1 MVTTRDVEIV
11 YQRGG
16 DLAVRGLTLS
26 VGAGEGLLLTGEH
39 GAGKTTFLRGLLG
52 LMNYSGE
59 IRVFGSE
66 LPGTANR
73 RIGYGPQ
80 GRTFLGRLRPQEL
93 VATVAALRTP
103 TTDASVTEALTRAG
117 LPTNRHGARTL
128 EVDELRR
135 VALACAIVG
144 DPALVILDDPWEFVE
159 THEEIAR
166 ARSRG
171 AAVIV
176 ATHDPGGFPARLGR
190 TVTLEAGGHA

>member
-1 MVTTRDVEIV
+1 MVSARDVEIV

-16 DLAVRGLTLS
+16 DLAVHSLTLS
-26 VGAGEGLLLTGEH
+26 LNAGEGLLLTGEH

-52 LMNYSGE
+52 LMNYSGQ
-59 IRVFGSE
+59 IRLFGSE

-80 GRTFLGRLRPQEL
+80 GRTFLGGLRPIEVVTT
-93 VATVAALRTP
+93 VATLRTP
-103 TTDASVTEALTRAG
+103 TAEESATDALTRAG

-144 DPALVILDDPWEFVE
+144 DPALLILDDPWEFAE
-159 THEEIAR
+159 THEEIVR

-176 ATHDPGGFPARLGR
+176 ATHDPGGFPALLGR
-190 TVTLEAGGHA
+190 TVTLQAGGHA